1 VGKKAKT
8 SFPLEVPGV
17 LSNKK
22 KSRHVGQLQVADQIA
37 LLTLSAEKAQ
47 LTTEIAGAKQK
58 LKRYR
63 QLTDSHNHRIKELEQ
78 TKADLESKVNTI
90 QKQVDELKR
99 RDLESSRIL
108 KALQR
113 TNEKNSQKLEV
124 TKKKLEK
131 KVASLSTQ
139 REKIQGKRR
148 EINMLKSR
156 YAESV
161 AFVDEVKAKAEKL
174 ERRSSVVAERA
185 IQSERELDRER
196 RSMLKLQDEFTR
208 TRTSVTALQIQTDT
222 LAGEVAR
229 KQEELQRKQDE
240 MLPGRYSPDQLRLME
255 TLREQIKLNF
265 SNVQKMTDCIRSKK
279 QHLDSLRKRERRYN
293 KLTSKAGY
301 NKLTSSRPVE

>member
-1 VGKKAKT
+1 MNVGKKT
-8 SFPLEVPGV
+8 TPSIPLEVPFK
-17 LSNKK
+17 NQ
-22 KSRHVGQLQVADQIA
+22 KSRQVGRLQVADQIA

-78 TKADLESKVNTI
+78 TKADLESNVNTI

-113 TNEKNSQKLEV
+113 TNDKNSQKLEI

-240 MLPGRYSPDQLRLME
+240 MTTGRYSPDQLRLME

-265 SNVQKMTDCIRSKK
+265 SNVQKMTDSIRSKK

-293 KLTSKAGY
+293 KLMQSH
-301 NKLTSSRPVE
+301 NRPVE

>member
-1 VGKKAKT
+1 MNVGKKAKT

-293 KLTSKAGY
+293 KLT
-301 NKLTSSRPVE
+301 KLTSSRPVE